1 MSASPAPHWARIGET
16 TSVTGIRVLL
26 AVERWLG
33 RWPFRLCLA
42 PVVLCHWA
50 FNGTARRASLDYL
63 RRLQAAHRVFP
74 NDPGVWTSLRHFA
87 RFAESLLDKLKA
99 SHGNY
104 RLDQVEVAPE
114 LMQAPMAR
122 GGGVII
128 GAHLGCLELCQVM
141 VRRVPGLRVTA
152 LVHTAHA
159 EAFNRMLK
167 RLNPDGR
174 VELLQVTALDAAM
187 AMCLGERV
195 SRGEFI
201 AITGDR
207 VPVRSD
213 RVTFARFLGAPAPFP
228 VGPYVLAAA
237 LGCPLYAM
245 ACTREAGR
253 YRMQLECL
261 AERVVLPRGEREAA
275 LARMAACFSDWL
287 EARLRAAPLDWFNFF
302 PFWDQSS
309 DEPARK

>member
-1 MSASPAPHWARIGET
+1 MSAPPVPHWAQIGET
-16 TSVTGIRVLL
+16 TSVFGIRVLL
-26 AVERWLG
+26 AVERWFG

-50 FNGTARRASLDYL
+50 FNGTARRASLQYL
-63 RRLQAAHRVFP
+63 KRLQVAHQVFP
-74 NDPGVWTSLRHFA
+74 HEPGAWTSLRHFA

-99 SHGNY
+99 SHGSY
-104 RLDQVEVAPE
+104 PLQQVDVAPE

-128 GAHLGCLELCQVM
+128 TAHMGCLELSQVLA
-141 VRRVPGLRVTA
+141 RSVPGLRVTA

-159 EAFNRMLK
+159 ESFNRMLK
-167 RLNPDGR
+167 QLNPDGR
-174 VELLQVTALDAAM
+174 FELLQVTALDAAM
-187 AMCLGERV
+187 ATRLGERV
-195 SRGEFI
+195 SRGEFV

-207 VPVRSD
+207 VPVRSG
-213 RVTFARFLGAPAPFP
+213 RVAFARFLGVPAPFP

-245 ACTREAGR
+245 ACIRESGR
-253 YRMQLECL
+253 YRLRLECL
-261 AERVVLPRGEREAA
+261 AERVVLPRGERDAA
-275 LARMAACFSDWL
+275 LAQMAARFSDWL

-302 PFWDQSS
+302 PFWDQAP
-309 DEPARK
+309 DESARS